1 MQQRKVTIG
10 RVLTASVSAVVV
22 AGMLGGCRAS
32 DALKEIVYLQ
42 TADTVDYDNPNKYYI
57 NDSSA
62 KEKSD
67 KVSAKETS
75 KKSSNATETQNIV
88 VYSSEAEDSDYT
100 AKKQVFSINP
110 DFNGL
115 EASEGVRFYES
126 TKKNAVKRPAQDK
139 TEKTK
144 KKSQKTPT
152 EGGSGDSKGKGDAA
166 GKTNSK
172 KKKSEKTPT
181 GGSRGT
187 KVKVNDTT
195 GAFSE
200 PPKVNRIAAYGDAAV
215 IVQMVGGQGALVA
228 ADKTLLSSKFT
239 TVFGD
244 EGASK
249 IAKGWSDDGSAS
261 KINVDAIIKAKAD
274 TVLCFDS
281 DYQKD
286 MSDADRKKLKKAGIS
301 FTVIPALT
309 NTTYIKTA
317 VTKVGE
323 MLSEANEI
331 GQAGNTEKIASDY
344 EKFVDKLISKCVSA
358 NGGTLAG
365 KKTYENKNEEDY
377 SYDED
382 APFTLL
388 IDDWDSNA
396 RFSRKYRGASVTST
410 SGVALSTIGWKSTP
424 VSYYIQAGGLINN
437 AAYKSTSTSAG
448 KMVVWQYNT
457 YQLSIEKSSWSV
469 APKNVA
475 AASLN
480 VANWDFTLLTTAR
493 NQAGNKVGSSFGTS
507 DFPVVIAGTN
517 AIKKN
522 FVASAR
528 KSGSLYYPYSMVKD
542 ELMDTFGLK
551 ANGKDV
557 LWSSV
562 GVDGSKATE
571 NVFSSSS
578 DVADAVL
585 VNPHGLFSS
594 WLTGSVES
602 VLEAAWVSDVA
613 NGSGAAVDY
622 ESYIEEFY
630 KDFYR
635 YDEMSSSDVST
646 IVGGE

>member
-1 MQQRKVTIG
+1 MTIG
-10 RVLTASVSAVVV
+10 KVSAALMAALLA
-22 AGMLGGCRAS
+22 AGTLSGCRAS

-67 KVSAKETS
+67 KVSSKETS
-75 KKSSNATETQNIV
+75 KKGASATETQNIV
-88 VYSSEAEDSDYT
+88 VYSSDADDNDYT
-100 AKKQVFSINP
+100 AKKQVFSTKP

-139 TEKTK
+139 KDKTE
-144 KKSQKTPT
+144 
-152 EGGSGDSKGKGDAA
+152 
-166 GKTNSK
+166 
-172 KKKSEKTPT
+172 KKSEKTPT
-181 GGSRGT
+181 AGGSGDSKKKGT
-187 KVKVNDTT
+187 AAGKSGSKKKKAEKTPSGAGKGSKVKVNDTT

-239 TVFGD
+239 TVFSD

-249 IAKGWSDDGSAS
+249 IAKGWSDDGSAA
-261 KINVDAIIKAKAD
+261 KIDADAIIKSKAD
-274 TVLCFDS
+274 TILCFES
-281 DYQKD
+281 DYQED
-286 MSDADRKKLKKAGIS
+286 MSDADRKKLNKAGIT

-309 NTTYIKTA
+309 NTTYIKSA

-323 MLSEANEI
+323 MLSEAKDI
-331 GQAGNTEKIASDY
+331 GQAGNTEKIVSDY
-344 EKFVDKLISKCVSA
+344 EKFVDKLIDKCVSA
-358 NGGTLAG
+358 NGGKLAG
-365 KKTYENKNEEDY
+365 TKTYENKNEEDY
-377 SYDED
+377 TYNDE

-396 RFSRKYRGASVTST
+396 RFSRKYRGASITST
-410 SGVALSTIGWKSTP
+410 SGVALSTIGWKSSP

-469 APKNVA
+469 APKDVA
-475 AASLN
+475 ASSLN

-493 NQAGNKVGSSFGTS
+493 NQAGNKVGSSFGTD
-507 DFPVVIAGTN
+507 DFPVVIAGTK

-522 FVASAR
+522 FVNSAK
-528 KSGSLYYPYSMVKD
+528 KSGSLYYPYPMVED
-542 ELMDTFGLK
+542 ELMDAFGLK

-562 GVDGSKATE
+562 GVDGSKAKE
-571 NVFSSSS
+571 NAFASSS

-602 VLEAAWVSDVA
+602 VLEAAWVNDVA
-613 NGSGAAVDY
+613 NGKDSAVDY